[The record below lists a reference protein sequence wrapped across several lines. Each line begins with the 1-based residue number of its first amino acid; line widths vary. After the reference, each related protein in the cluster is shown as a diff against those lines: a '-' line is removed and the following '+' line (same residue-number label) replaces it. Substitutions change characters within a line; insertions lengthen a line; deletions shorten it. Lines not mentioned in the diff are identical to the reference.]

1 MNTDNLEKYEY
12 NTYSQ
17 NGEDG
22 ILEEVF
28 KRLGLDEFKLNKYF
42 ILTYT
47 AKDINLN
54 KSKKINFILSEVDKI
69 IYKEYMK
76 QINA

>member
-1 MNTDNLEKYEY
+1 MNTDNLKKYKY

-28 KRLGLDEFKLNKYF
+28 KRLGLDEFNKF
-42 ILTYT
+42 WVVEFG
-47 AKDINLN
+47 AWD
-54 KSKKINFILSEVDKI
+54 
-69 IYKEYMK
+69 
-76 QINA
+76 

>member
-1 MNTDNLEKYEY
+1 MNTDNLEKYKY

-17 NGEDG
+17 NGGDG

>member
-1 MNTDNLEKYEY
+1 MNTDNVEKYKY

-28 KRLGLDEFKLNKYF
+28 KRLGLDEFKLKKYF

-47 AKDINLN
+47 AKDINFN
-54 KSKKINFILSEVDKI
+54 KSKKINFILSEVDKT

>member
-1 MNTDNLEKYEY
+1 MNTDNLKKYKY

-28 KRLGLDEFKLNKYF
+28 KRLGLDEFNKF
-42 ILTYT
+42 WVVEFGAWDGKHLSNTF
-47 AKDINLN
+47 NLI
-54 KSKKINFILSEVDKI
+54 KRVHRLVLLKGIAQNF
-69 IYKEYMK
+69 
-76 QINA
+76 

>member
-28 KRLGLDEFKLNKYF
+28 KRLGLDEFKLKKYF

-47 AKDINLN
+47 AKDINFN
-54 KSKKINFILSEVDKI
+54 KLKKINFILSEVDKI